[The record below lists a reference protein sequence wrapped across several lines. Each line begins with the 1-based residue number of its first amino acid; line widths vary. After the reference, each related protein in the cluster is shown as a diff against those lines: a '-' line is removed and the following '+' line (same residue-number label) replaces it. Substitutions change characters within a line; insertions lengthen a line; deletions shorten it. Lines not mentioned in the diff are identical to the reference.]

1 MAEQLPTYKF
11 PTRGRPHK
19 YTWNAWADGNPW
31 KLVKGSDFEVATKT
45 MQANARVY
53 AKKNNLRAS
62 TAIIENG
69 NALIV
74 QFSPMEGSDK

>member
-1 MAEQLPTYKF
+1 MAEQLSDFKF

-19 YTWNAWADGNPW
+19 YTWSSWTDGKPW

-45 MQANARVY
+45 MQANARIY
-53 AKKNNLRAS
+53 AKKNNLRAN

-69 NALIV
+69 NAIIV
-74 QFSPMEGSDK
+74 QFSPLESAGK